1 MSTESPTW
9 KRHLQQHRSL
19 APAAGVSDH
28 ITRTVS
34 GCSSTSFPAL
44 LHCLPC
50 LFENRNIWLYKLLLE
65 IFHFLINTHAFMSA
79 VYNTATTIGFKQLL
93 FFFLNQSDC
102 NPLAVRKQL
111 TLRFSI
117 RTRCFRSHDRSND
130 LNDFWQPVLLLESIS
145 KRLYL
150 WLSLQ
155 LCYKVSMP
163 EPQSS
168 IKRCSDS
175 LTTEEN

>member
-1 MSTESPTW
+1 MS
-9 KRHLQQHRSL
+9 
-19 APAAGVSDH
+19 DC
-28 ITRTVS
+28 ITQTVS
-34 GCSSTSFPAL
+34 GCSSTSFPVPS
-44 LHCLPC
+44 HCLPC
-50 LFENRNIWLYKLLLE
+50 LFSNRNIWLYKLLLE
-65 IFHFLINTHAFMSA
+65 IFHFLINTRAFVSA
-79 VYNTATTIGFKQLL
+79 VYNLQQPLVSNNYS

-102 NPLAVRKQL
+102 NPLAERKQL
-111 TLRFSI
+111 TLRLSAH
-117 RTRCFRSHDRSND
+117 TRRFRSHDRSND

-150 WLSLQ
+150 WLSLSLQ

-168 IKRCSDS
+168 VKRRCSGS